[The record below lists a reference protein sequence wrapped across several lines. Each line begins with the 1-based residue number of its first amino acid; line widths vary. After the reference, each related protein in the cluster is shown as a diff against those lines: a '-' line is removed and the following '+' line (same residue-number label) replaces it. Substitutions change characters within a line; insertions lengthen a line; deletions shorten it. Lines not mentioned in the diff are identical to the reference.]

1 MKKIKKYNDFLNEKE
16 AFLNAAK
23 NALIGGAIAASV
35 GSNPVNA
42 NTPNGNEPVVPVEVS
57 DTSVLNKDKN
67 NSLESFVD
75 TLAKENPQLIID
87 EEIKDETPIKFNN
100 FNILKLTSN
109 TETLSFLKKNLID
122 FNSTLVSKNLPEL
135 SLYDLDLLSKPG
147 FPFKINYYRV
157 QAASADVMLIPILNI
172 NYNKAIEIN
181 KEVGKMHEVRFN
193 FTRMGETNYYGATIN
208 F

>member
-75 TLAKENPQLIID
+75 TLSKENPQLIID

-100 FNILKLTSN
+100 FKILKLTSN

-122 FNSTLVSKNLPEL
+122 FNSTLVSKNLPNL
-135 SLYDLDLLSKPG
+135 SLDDLDLLSKPG
-147 FPFKINYYRV
+147 FPFKINYYMV
-157 QAASADVMLIPILNI
+157 QPASADVMLIPILNI
-172 NYNKAIEIN
+172 NYNKAVEIYD
-181 KEVGKMHEVRFN
+181 HEVRFN
-193 FTRMGETNYYGATIN
+193 FTNMGKISNLGVNIN

>member
-16 AFLNAAK
+16 GFLNNAK

-42 NTPNGNEPVVPVEVS
+42 NTPNANTPNGNEPLVPVEVS

-87 EEIKDETPIKFNN
+87 EEIKDETPVKFNN
-100 FNILKLTSN
+100 NA
-109 TETLSFLKKNLID
+109 ETLSFLEKNITK
-122 FNSTLVSKNLPEL
+122 FNSTLVSKNLPKL
-135 SLYDLDLLSKPG
+135 SLSDLDLLSKPG
-147 FPFKINYYRV
+147 FPFKINYYMV
-157 QAASADVMLIPILNI
+157 QPPSADVILIPILNI
-172 NYNKAIEIN
+172 NYSKVVEIH
-181 KEVGKMHEVRFN
+181 KHEIRFN
-193 FTRMGETNYYGATIN
+193 FTRMSETNYYGATIN

>member
-122 FNSTLVSKNLPEL
+122 FNSTLVSKNLPKL

-181 KEVGKMHEVRFN
+181 KEELHEVRFN

>member
-16 AFLNAAK
+16 GFLNNAK

-87 EEIKDETPIKFNN
+87 EEIKDKTPVNN
-100 FNILKLTSN
+100 SN
-109 TETLSFLKKNLID
+109 AETLSFLQENVTK
-122 FNSTLVSKNLPEL
+122 FNSTMVSKYLPKL
-135 SLYDLDLLSKPG
+135 SLDDLDLLSKPG
-147 FPFKINYYRV
+147 FPFKINYYMV
-157 QAASADVMLIPILNI
+157 QPASADVMLIPILNI
-172 NYNKAIEIN
+172 NYNKAVEIQLKN
-181 KEVGKMHEVRFN
+181 KKLEVRFN
-193 FTRMGETNYYGATIN
+193 FTNMGKISNLGATIN

>member
-16 AFLNAAK
+16 GFLNNAK

-100 FNILKLTSN
+100 NA
-109 TETLSFLKKNLID
+109 ETLSFLQENVTK
-122 FNSTLVSKNLPEL
+122 FNSTMVSKYLPEL
-135 SLYDLDLLSKPG
+135 SLDDLDLLSKPG
-147 FPFKINYYRV
+147 FPFKINYYMV
-157 QAASADVMLIPILNI
+157 QPASADVMLIPILNI
-172 NYNKAIEIN
+172 NYNKAVEIPLKN
-181 KEVGKMHEVRFN
+181 KKLEVRFN
-193 FTRMGETNYYGATIN
+193 FTNMGKISNLGATIN